1 MRYVILLLSI
11 AFSIVNAAA
20 ADPITL
26 TFDGTLDSLY
36 PLRKAMAG
44 STPLDLAIP
53 STLRSPSTSPNRP
66 ILWSCLPTPTLD

>member
-1 MRYVILLLSI
+1 MRYVILLLGI

-36 PLRKAMAG
+36 PPSEGRGRVNPFGLGDAFHF
-44 STPLDLAIP
+44 AITFN
-53 STLRSPSTSPNRP
+53 SLNRP
-66 ILWSCLPTPTLD
+66 ILRSCLRTPTLD